1 MVKEVLTEKVTSEQ
15 RQYRFTGQL
24 IGLQGRRILGR
35 RHRLQGSIISDKFRI
50 DGREQWWR
58 WRDQL
63 GGYCMVQVRGDD
75 GMMAQIRRGG
85 DQKGWDTGYILNT
98 ECTGFPDRVDVK
110 YEREKKKLN
119 MTLK

>member
-1 MVKEVLTEKVTSEQ
+1 
-15 RQYRFTGQL
+15 
-24 IGLQGRRILGR
+24 
-35 RHRLQGSIISDKFRI
+35 
-50 DGREQWWR
+50 
-58 WRDQL
+58 
-63 GGYCMVQVRGDD
+63 MVQVRGDD
-75 GMMAQIRRGG
+75 GMMAQIRGGG